1 MIRIAMEMSK
11 LEMNPDKTEE
21 QGTSHAKSK
30 NERHSNDE
38 GHISPIQGHISPIQG
53 QNNGS
58 NSWYNDIGTSPFYKS
73 PMEDMKKTYYKDMS
87 ASHFDPGSYYRPS
100 QSADFRSSKNSHQ
113 SNKDNFAR
121 SSNNHRKS
129 SESKPHGHETRYFYS
144 NNYSHGAKVDG
155 ASYKSPVERH
165 EQKYFRTAPRKQNVK
180 QSFDLDELDDVPL
193 DLNTSNSRGV
203 QNGSFNM
210 GEVLN
215 GSLNVPKGIH
225 VKHANN
231 IYDRK

>member
-1 MIRIAMEMSK
+1 M
-11 LEMNPDKTEE
+11 EMNPDETEE

-30 NERHSNDE
+30 NGRHFKDE
-38 GHISPIQGHISPIQG
+38 GHVSPIQG
-53 QNNGS
+53 QSKGS

-87 ASHFDPGSYYRPS
+87 SSRFDPGSYYRPS
-100 QSADFRSSKNSHQ
+100 QSTGFRSSENYHQ

-129 SESKPHGHETRYFYS
+129 SDSKPCGHETRSFYS
-144 NNYSHGAKVDG
+144 KNYNYGAEIDG

-165 EQKYFRTAPRKQNVK
+165 EQKYFKSAPHKQKVK
-180 QSFDLDELDDVPL
+180 HTFDLDELDDVPL
-193 DLNTSNSRGV
+193 DLNNSNSRGV
-203 QNGSFNM
+203 QNGNFSM